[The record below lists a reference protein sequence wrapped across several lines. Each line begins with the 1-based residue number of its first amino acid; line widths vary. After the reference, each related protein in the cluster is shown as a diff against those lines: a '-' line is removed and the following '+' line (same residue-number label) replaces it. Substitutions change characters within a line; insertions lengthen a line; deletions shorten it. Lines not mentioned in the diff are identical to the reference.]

1 MIESGHPYVSDP
13 WYNPFEGRIT
23 MSYMLHY
30 MLYNFYD
37 YELGMMTEESLT
49 KSVNL
54 MGFATLEEAGLE
66 YD

>member
-1 MIESGHPYVSDP
+1 
-13 WYNPFEGRIT
+13 
-23 MSYMLHY
+23 

-66 YD
+66 YDQEWGWFSSYVELLAEFIFG